1 MYTFEYINTE
11 QIDEENKIVTVKTEN
26 FLYYVRCFQNIIQY
40 IHAEHSESYNNWE
53 NPPTE
58 QQILE
63 HDLRKE
69 EFNGDHSILQGYI
82 DSL

>member
-1 MYTFEYINTE
+1 MYTFEYIDTQ
-11 QIDEENKIVTVKTEN
+11 QIDEENKFVTVKTEN
-26 FLYYVRCFQNIIQY
+26 FFYYIRCFQNIIQY
-40 IHAEHSESYNNWE
+40 IHGEFPESYNNWE

-63 HDLRKE
+63 HDLREE
-69 EFNGDHSILQGYI
+69 EFNRDHTILQGYI